1 MENGEWS
8 MENEEWRMENG
19 EWRMENGAWSVE
31 RGGWSVE
38 NGARRV
44 ERGAWRIENEMEIG
58 NGNEKLEM
66 ENSFFGKE
74 FNDYYVVE
82 KFISGDY
89 RYPRFLSKGFRGKF
103 NIRE

>member
-8 MENEEWRMENG
+8 VKR
-19 EWRMENGAWSVE
+19 GAWSVE
-31 RGGWSVE
+31 RGAW
-38 NGARRV
+38 RV
-44 ERGAWRIENEMEIG
+44 ERGEWRMEHGEWSVERGEWRMKMEIG

-89 RYPRFLSKGFRGKF
+89 RYPRFLSKAFRGKF

>member
-1 MENGEWS
+1 ME
-8 MENEEWRMENG
+8 R
-19 EWRMENGAWSVE
+19 GAWSVE
-31 RGGWSVE
+31 RGAWRMEHGAWSVE
-38 NGARRV
+38 
-44 ERGAWRIENEMEIG
+44 RGESRMKMEIG
-58 NGNEKLEM
+58 NGNEKMEM

-89 RYPRFLSKGFRGKF
+89 RYPRFLSKAFRGKF

>member
-1 MENGEWS
+1 ME
-8 MENEEWRMENG
+8 R
-19 EWRMENGAWSVE
+19 GAWSVE
-31 RGGWSVE
+31 RGAWRMEHGAWSVE
-38 NGARRV
+38 GGESRMK
-44 ERGAWRIENEMEIG
+44 MEIG

-89 RYPRFLSKGFRGKF
+89 RYPRFLSKAFRGKF

>member
-1 MENGEWS
+1 MESGAWS
-8 MENEEWRMENG
+8 VESGAWSVENG
-19 EWRMENGAWSVE
+19 EWRMKMENREWGM
-31 RGGWSVE
+31 R
-38 NGARRV
+38 NG
-44 ERGAWRIENEMEIG
+44 
-58 NGNEKLEM
+58 KLEM

-89 RYPRFLSKGFRGKF
+89 RYPRFLSKAFRGKF

>member
-1 MENGEWS
+1 MERGEWS
-8 MENEEWRMENG
+8 TER
-19 EWRMENGAWSVE
+19 GAWSVE
-31 RGGWSVE
+31 RGES
-38 NGARRV
+38 RMK
-44 ERGAWRIENEMEIG
+44 MEIG

-89 RYPRFLSKGFRGKF
+89 RYPRFLSKAFRGKF

>member
-1 MENGEWS
+1 ME
-8 MENEEWRMENG
+8 R
-19 EWRMENGAWSVE
+19 GAWSVE
-31 RGGWSVE
+31 RGAWRMEHGAWSVE
-38 NGARRV
+38 
-44 ERGAWRIENEMEIG
+44 RGESRMKMEIG

-89 RYPRFLSKGFRGKF
+89 RYPRFLSKAFRGKF

>member
-1 MENGEWS
+1 MERGEWS
-8 MENEEWRMENG
+8 TER
-19 EWRMENGAWSVE
+19 GAWSVE
-31 RGGWSVE
+31 RGES
-38 NGARRV
+38 RMK
-44 ERGAWRIENEMEIG
+44 MEIG

>member
-1 MENGEWS
+1 MERGEWS
-8 MENEEWRMENG
+8 TERG
-19 EWRMENGAWSVE
+19 SWSVE
-31 RGGWSVE
+31 RGES
-38 NGARRV
+38 RMK
-44 ERGAWRIENEMEIG
+44 MEIG

-89 RYPRFLSKGFRGKF
+89 RYPRFLSKAFRGKF

>member
-1 MENGEWS
+1 ME
-8 MENEEWRMENG
+8 R
-19 EWRMENGAWSVE
+19 GAWSVE
-31 RGGWSVE
+31 RGAWRMEHGAWSVE
-38 NGARRV
+38 
-44 ERGAWRIENEMEIG
+44 RGESRMKMEIG

-89 RYPRFLSKGFRGKF
+89 
-103 NIRE
+103 

>member
-1 MENGEWS
+1 MEHGEWK
-8 MENEEWRMENG
+8 
-19 EWRMENGAWSVE
+19 
-31 RGGWSVE
+31 
-38 NGARRV
+38 
-44 ERGAWRIENEMEIG
+44 IG
-58 NGNEKLEM
+58 NGK
-66 ENSFFGKE
+66 FIFGKE

>member
-1 MENGEWS
+1 MKSGAWSVERRAWSVENGARSVE
-8 MENEEWRMENG
+8 R
-19 EWRMENGAWSVE
+19 GAWSVE
-31 RGGWSVE
+31 RGES
-38 NGARRV
+38 RMK
-44 ERGAWRIENEMEIG
+44 MEIG

-89 RYPRFLSKGFRGKF
+89 RYPRFLSKAFRGKF

>member
-1 MENGEWS
+1 M
-8 MENEEWRMENG
+8 
-19 EWRMENGAWSVE
+19 
-31 RGGWSVE
+31 
-38 NGARRV
+38 
-44 ERGAWRIENEMEIG
+44 G
-58 NGNEKLEM
+58 NGKLEM

-89 RYPRFLSKGFRGKF
+89 RYLQFLSKAFRGKF

>member
-1 MENGEWS
+1 ME
-8 MENEEWRMENG
+8 R
-19 EWRMENGAWSVE
+19 GAWSVE
-31 RGGWSVE
+31 RGEWRMKME
-38 NGARRV
+38 NREWG
-44 ERGAWRIENEMEIG
+44 MG
-58 NGNEKLEM
+58 NGKLEM
-66 ENSFFGKE
+66 ENSFFEKE

>member
-1 MENGEWS
+1 MK
-8 MENEEWRMENG
+8 
-19 EWRMENGAWSVE
+19 
-31 RGGWSVE
+31 
-38 NGARRV
+38 
-44 ERGAWRIENEMEIG
+44 MEIG

-89 RYPRFLSKGFRGKF
+89 RYPRFLSKAFRGKF

>member
-1 MENGEWS
+1 MERGEWS
-8 MENEEWRMENG
+8 TERG
-19 EWRMENGAWSVE
+19 SWSVE
-31 RGGWSVE
+31 RGES
-38 NGARRV
+38 RMK
-44 ERGAWRIENEMEIG
+44 MEIG